1 MEENLTE
8 RENLALKRAEER
20 VRDTEVRRKLD
31 DIELDIVWG
40 KIAKRYFSK
49 SVSWL
54 YNKLNGIDGNGGEGG
69 FTPEELEQLRGAL
82 YDLSARIR
90 KAADNLQPTSQ
101 N

>member
-8 RENLALKRAEER
+8 REKLALEKARKR

-54 YNKLNGIDGNGGEGG
+54 YNKLSCIDGNGGEGG
-69 FTPEELEQLRGAL
+69 FTSEELEQLRGAL
-82 YDLSARIR
+82 FDLSDRIR
-90 KAADNLQPTSQ
+90 KAAEKL
-101 N
+101 